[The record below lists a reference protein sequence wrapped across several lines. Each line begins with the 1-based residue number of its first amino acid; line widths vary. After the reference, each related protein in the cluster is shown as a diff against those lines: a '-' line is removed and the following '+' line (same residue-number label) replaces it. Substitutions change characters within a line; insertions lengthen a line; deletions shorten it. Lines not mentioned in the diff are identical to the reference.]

1 MRRAKTG
8 SKATTRGRST
18 RSRCKRRRRTWE
30 IRPTAEGQVLTG
42 GKRMSTEIAMMATRR
57 SRKNNNNN
65 KPRGIFTQSWAE
77 RYNMDNPMNL
87 KEFPRVEFWADTKWE
102 LYKEGIQQYIRRH
115 LTTDGKD
122 LA

>member
-1 MRRAKTG
+1 
-8 SKATTRGRST
+8 
-18 RSRCKRRRRTWE
+18 
-30 IRPTAEGQVLTG
+30 
-42 GKRMSTEIAMMATRR
+42 MSTEIAMMATRR
-57 SRKNNNNN
+57 SRNKKNEH

-77 RYNMDNPMNL
+77 RYNMDNPMDL